1 MHPTTG
7 FAPVSPR
14 TGALHPLG
22 IDQVRID
29 DGFWADR
36 QRLNVEAIIPHCLHW
51 ETREGWIANFAHT
64 VAGTIV
70 GNRHGREFS
79 DSDVY
84 KLIEAMA
91 WEVGRT
97 GDPALNAEI
106 ERLGAEIEAAQREDG
121 YLNTRF
127 GNPGQDGRYTDF
139 AWGHELYNFGHL
151 FQAVV
156 ARISTGYDTS
166 SIVRIGLKAADHV
179 LAEFWDRED
188 ICGHPEVEVG
198 LAELSRVTGNE
209 RYLELS
215 RRFIERRGHGLL
227 PAIEF
232 GQAYFQDD
240 EPFRDSTVLRGHAV
254 RALYL
259 CAAAVDV
266 AVETDD
272 VELLEIARR
281 QFATTL
287 ARRTYLTGGMGS
299 HHQDEAFGEDFE
311 LPPDRSYCETC
322 AGVGAVMVAW
332 RLLLATG
339 DLTYGDIIER
349 VLYNV
354 IAASPAEDGRS
365 FFYSNP
371 LHRRTHGDLAQ
382 KDEAS
387 LRVDSSLRAPWFKV
401 SCCPTN
407 VARTVASLSHYVAAV
422 TDDAVALVQYV
433 PGTVRVAGPDGDV
446 ELTVATQYPHDGLVR
461 IEVGTAPAPFAL
473 RLRIPSWATGAT
485 VDGAVVAP
493 GEHRVDGL
501 SAGDVVEL
509 VLPLDPRLTLP
520 DERVDAV
527 RGTVAVER
535 GPLVLCAESVDLPEG
550 MSVNELSVDPSS
562 PPVASGTGAVLR
574 GQRLRLRDAA
584 WPYAPDK
591 AVEVA
596 QEIDLPLVPY
606 HSWGNRGP
614 ATMRVWLPVSAGVS
628 TSDY

>member
-1 MHPTTG
+1 MHTTTS
-7 FAPVSPR
+7 FSPVSPR
-14 TGALHPLG
+14 TGALRPLG
-22 IDQVRID
+22 IDRVRID
-29 DGFWADR
+29 GGFWGDR
-36 QRLNVEAIIPHCLHW
+36 QQLNADAIIPHCLHW

-64 VAGTIV
+64 VAGTIA

-97 GDPALNAEI
+97 GNPELNAQI
-106 ERLGAEIEAAQREDG
+106 ERLGTEIEAAQYEDG
-121 YLNTRF
+121 YLNTKF

-151 FQAVV
+151 FQAAT
-156 ARISTGYDTS
+156 ARIRTGYGTS
-166 SIVRIGLKAADHV
+166 SIVRIGLRAADHV
-179 LAEFWDRED
+179 VAEFWDREEV
-188 ICGHPEVEVG
+188 CGHPEIEVA
-198 LAELSRVTGNE
+198 LAELSRTTGDN
-209 RYLELS
+209 RYLELA
-215 RRFIERRGHGLL
+215 RRLIERRGHGLL

-266 AVETDD
+266 AVDTDD
-272 VELLEIARR
+272 AELLEAARL
-281 QFATTL
+281 QFVTTL

-339 DLTYGDIIER
+339 DLSYGDIIER

-371 LHRRTHGDLAQ
+371 LHRRTPGSPPK

-407 VARTVASLSHYVAAV
+407 VARTVASLSHYVAAS
-422 TDDAVALVQYV
+422 TDDAIALMQYV
-433 PGTVRVAGPDGDV
+433 PGSVRVAGPDGDV
-446 ELTVATQYPHDGLVR
+446 ELTIATQYPHDGRVR
-461 IEVGTAPAPFAL
+461 IEVATAPTPFAL

-485 VDGAVVAP
+485 VNGAATAP
-493 GEHRVDGL
+493 GEHRLEGL
-501 SAGDVVEL
+501 SSGDTVEL
-509 VLPLDPRLTLP
+509 VLPLSPRFSLP
-520 DERVDAV
+520 DERIDAV

-550 MSVNELSVDPSS
+550 MSVNEFGVDPSS
-562 PPVASGTGAVLR
+562 PLIPSGTGA
-574 GQRLRLRDAA
+574 RLRAQGLRLQDSA

-591 AVEVA
+591 ALDIAAEF
-596 QEIDLPLVPY
+596 DLHLIPY
-606 HSWGNRGP
+606 HRWGNRGP
-614 ATMRVWLPVSAGVS
+614 ATMRVWLPVSAAAG
-628 TSDY
+628 